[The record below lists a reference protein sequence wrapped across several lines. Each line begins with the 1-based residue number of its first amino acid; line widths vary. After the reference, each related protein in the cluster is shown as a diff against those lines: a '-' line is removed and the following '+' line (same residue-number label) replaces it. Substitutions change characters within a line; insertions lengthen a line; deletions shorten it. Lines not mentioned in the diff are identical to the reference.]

1 MFLEISEISQENPCA
16 RVSFL
21 NEVAGQPL
29 FKTRLWLRRFPMI
42 FAKFLRAPFFTE
54 HLRWLSQS
62 VSQLV
67 SQSVSQPASQPAS
80 QPVSQSVSKIIYKLK
95 MKLQSKYVK
104 ELNSLIL
111 LNSCVN
117 RNFFIPGQ
125 VSSRDKI
132 SSWVHVNALLN
143 MLKHSPRSFLK
154 ESYS

>member
-1 MFLEISEISQENPCA
+1 
-16 RVSFL
+16 
-21 NEVAGQPL
+21 
-29 FKTRLWLRRFPMI
+29 
-42 FAKFLRAPFFTE
+42 
-54 HLRWLSQS
+54 
-62 VSQLV
+62 
-67 SQSVSQPASQPAS
+67 
-80 QPVSQSVSKIIYKLK
+80 

-143 MLKHSPRSFLK
+143 MLKHSPRSFLNG
-154 ESYS
+154 SYSWKFCRSHWKTTVCSSLFYNEDADCMFRVKLLRSHFTWHRCFPVKLAKFLRTPTILQNIFFIRIFYTFTLK